1 MKTRIPRIARSWF
14 LLLVTAVLVAQ
25 TGSSVAQPVQ
35 AIERHFVPADPP
47 RTYTAMPNAAEE
59 ALGETGTARS
69 VGVPSALFDV
79 FGVGWVSFRDGTS
92 AQFSDHFNQM
102 KDDYLM
108 LDIEVDVVNG
118 SDQLAAVWQDNFDN
132 RGWAELRNLTS
143 AEFSDQWNFYRDL
156 GYRLIDQESYVLNN
170 TRYYAGIWV
179 ENKENLAWAS
189 YRNTTSQEFS
199 DNFTTYRDLGYI
211 MVDIEA
217 YTVNNSSA
225 LRYAAAWVD
234 NKEGLAWKEHR
245 DLTSSQFSDLFNQY
259 KDQYRVWDIESYY
272 FNGTQYYA
280 AIWIENKNG
289 NAWAEWRDM
298 TATDYRNRWYRLRD
312 LGYRLTDF
320 EKYETATGF
329 KYAGVW
335 RQNNDRVNWALKN
348 EIDQLVQTEQNS
360 FDVPGI
366 GVGVS
371 VFGQTEYLRGF
382 GDADVDA
389 GIWYSSRTVNRMAS
403 ISKALGGV
411 LAMRLVERRLI
422 DLDRMTRD
430 YEPSLPRAHTH
441 TIRQLLANR
450 GGIGHYNE
458 HGSVNAQFATALD
471 GVQFFLNDP
480 LPYQP
485 GTGCLYSTHGST
497 LAAVAYEAVLNKSI
511 YEIAEDELSTALG
524 LSTLKP
530 EDRSTATID
539 WAALYNTDNSE
550 ATPDFIDWKTLG
562 GGFVSSPYDLL
573 RFGMKLL
580 NNQIIS
586 ETSRTEM
593 WTVPAPNCSNYALG
607 WNVGTDQGTPV
618 AAKDGA
624 QLGARTYIRI
634 YPDIE
639 AVIVVLSNRQ
649 GGGHSAV
656 QLGRD
661 IGTLLLNTY
670 LGVGAENIEA
680 PDDFAL
686 EAPFPNPF
694 GRTTTLKYSLP
705 TAATVRA
712 EVFDLLGRRVN
723 TLVDDLK
730 TSGTHSFE
738 WDGTDDSGRRV
749 SAGVY
754 FVHLGTDRHR
764 ETTPVV
770 LLR

>member
-1 MKTRIPRIARSWF
+1 MKTRTTRVAASGASSLLIAALIAPAGISS
-14 LLLVTAVLVAQ
+14 AQ
-25 TGSSVAQPVQ
+25 TVQ
-35 AIERHFVPADPP
+35 SIERHIVPTERARLDGPKP
-47 RTYTAMPNAAEE
+47 TSAE
-59 ALGETGTARS
+59 ALGDSGVAYS

-79 FGVGWVSFRDGTS
+79 FGIGWVSFRDATS
-92 AQFSDHFNQM
+92 NEFSDHFNQM

-143 AEFSDQWNFYRDL
+143 AEFSDKWNFYRDL

-189 YRNTTSQEFS
+189 YRNATSQEFS
-199 DNFTTYRDLGYI
+199 DNFTTYTNLGYI
-211 MVDIEA
+211 MVDVEA
-217 YTVNNSSA
+217 YPVNNGSE
-225 LRYAAAWVD
+225 LRYAAAWVE
-234 NKEGLAWKEHR
+234 NAENLSWIEHR
-245 DLTSSQFSDLFNQY
+245 DMTSAEFSDKFNQY
-259 KDQYRVWDIESYY
+259 RAQYRVWDIESYR

-289 NAWAEWRDM
+289 NGWAEWRDM
-298 TATDYRNRWYRLRD
+298 TATGYRNRWYRLRD
-312 LGYRLTDF
+312 LGYRLVDF
-320 EKYETATGF
+320 EKYDTGSGF

-335 RQNNDRVNWALKN
+335 RQNNGREDWALKN
-348 EIDQLVQTEQNS
+348 DIDQLIETEKNTY
-360 FDVPGI
+360 DIPGI

-371 VFGQTEYLRGF
+371 VFGKTEYLRGF
-382 GDADVDA
+382 GDSDVDA
-389 GIWYSSRTVNRMAS
+389 GIWYSSRTVNRLAS

-441 TIRQLLANR
+441 TIRQLVSNR

-497 LAAVAYEAVLNKSI
+497 LAAVAYEAVLSKSI
-511 YEIAEDELSTALG
+511 DQIAEEELSTALG
-524 LSTLKP
+524 LPTLKP
-530 EDRSTATID
+530 EDRSKVTID

-550 ATPDFIDWKTLG
+550 ATPDFLDWKRLG

-580 NNQIIS
+580 NNEVIS

-634 YPDIE
+634 YPEIE

-649 GGGHSAV
+649 GGGHNAV

-661 IGTLLLNTY
+661 IGTLLLNMY
-670 LGVGAENIEA
+670 LGVGTESPGTPEE
-680 PDDFAL
+680 FVL
-686 EAPFPNPF
+686 EAAYPNPF
-694 GRTTTLKYSLP
+694 VETMTLRYRLP
-705 TAATVRA
+705 TPDNVKV
-712 EVFDLLGRRVN
+712 EVFDLLGRRV
-723 TLVDDLK
+723 TTITDGLVP
-730 TSGTHSFE
+730 SGAHALV
-738 WDGTDDSGRRV
+738 WDGTDDSGREV

-754 FVHLGTDRHR
+754 FVHFSTDRHR

-770 LLR
+770 VVR